1 MLMEVK
7 NVSKKYGA
15 FFALTGVDFEIF
27 AGEVHALVGE
37 NGAGKSTLVKLMT
50 GLEQPNVGELK
61 WRGENY
67 SVMTPHEAIADGVVA
82 VQQELT
88 IIETMTVSE
97 NIWLGHEPLKKSGLI
112 DFKKMKVLS
121 RDILK
126 HLDFHID
133 VEAVA
138 SDLSLADKQLVEIAK
153 AFSYKPKLLILD
165 EATSAIGEKEVGTLL
180 NVVKE
185 FTQSG
190 GAVIFISHRMKEL
203 FSFCDRCTIL
213 KDGKKII
220 TEEIKKLD
228 NDSIVK
234 YMTGREINH
243 GYFPKKKSAAEL
255 EKHDVVM
262 TVNNLSTKSGV
273 KNCSF
278 AIRKGEVLG
287 FGGLQGQGQIDVIN
301 ALFGMN
307 KITSGEIHMEGKKLK
322 LSNPERAINSGILL
336 VPQDRKKE
344 GLFVEDSVANNLIAA
359 SLRKISSAGLIRNKN
374 KTVLISD
381 IVDSL
386 SIKTS
391 NSQQLAKSLSG
402 GNQQKIVFGKWLAN
416 EAKILMLIEPT
427 RGIDIATK
435 MEIYRLI
442 DDLKGKGYAIIVST
456 NELLELVGICD
467 RVLVMYEKQVTLELT
482 CDDITEERIVSA
494 SFGEAN

>member
-1 MLMEVK
+1 
-7 NVSKKYGA
+7 
-15 FFALTGVDFEIF
+15 
-27 AGEVHALVGE
+27 
-37 NGAGKSTLVKLMT
+37 
-50 GLEQPNVGELK
+50 
-61 WRGENY
+61 
-67 SVMTPHEAIADGVVA
+67 
-82 VQQELT
+82 
-88 IIETMTVSE
+88 
-97 NIWLGHEPLKKSGLI
+97 
-112 DFKKMKVLS
+112 
-121 RDILK
+121 
-126 HLDFHID
+126 
-133 VEAVA
+133 
-138 SDLSLADKQLVEIAK
+138 
-153 AFSYKPKLLILD
+153 
-165 EATSAIGEKEVGTLL
+165 
-180 NVVKE
+180 
-185 FTQSG
+185 
-190 GAVIFISHRMKEL
+190 
-203 FSFCDRCTIL
+203 
-213 KDGKKII
+213 
-220 TEEIKKLD
+220 
-228 NDSIVK
+228 
-234 YMTGREINH
+234 
-243 GYFPKKKSAAEL
+243 
-255 EKHDVVM
+255 M

-402 GNQQKIVFGKWLAN
+402 GNQQKIVFGKWLVN